1 MALTP
6 RQTRTFV
13 VAFVAGMLALVALAT
28 TLILRGQSDP
38 EVRARVERIEAE
50 ERART
55 PRLRDAA
62 VYARD
67 STGARSTDARSTR

>member
-1 MALTP
+1 MALSP
-6 RQTRTFV
+6 RQTRVFV
-13 VAFVAGMLALVALAT
+13 VVFVAGMLGLVALAT

-38 EVRARVERIEAE
+38 EVRARFERIEAE

-62 VYARD
+62 VYERD
-67 STGARSTDARSTR
+67 STTVEP